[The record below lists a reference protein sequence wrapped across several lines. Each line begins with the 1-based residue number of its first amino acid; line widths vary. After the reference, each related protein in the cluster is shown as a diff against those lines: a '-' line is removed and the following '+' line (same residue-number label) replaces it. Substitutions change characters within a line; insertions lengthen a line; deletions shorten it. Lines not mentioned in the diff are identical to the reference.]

1 MGRKTALNL
10 IFLFCRA
17 KEEVCHLWATFH
29 SILYLTENTNVFTG
43 VNTRKVVLM
52 PYMKYKNWYI
62 PNCDIAF
69 PTEEEAWEYLE
80 EQ

>member
-1 MGRKTALNL
+1 MYQKTQMFSHTWMLERWSL
-10 IFLFCRA
+10 I
-17 KEEVCHLWATFH
+17 
-29 SILYLTENTNVFTG
+29 
-43 VNTRKVVLM
+43 M

-80 EQ
+80 DM